1 MFLLIGLLFPNVAL
15 NKEAT
20 QSSNYHHIEGKDG
33 ARIGFDDPDEAHYA
47 VDGNFGTNVIHFGH
61 RCAITKADAGAW
73 WQVDLKYEF
82 EIIKVAV
89 TTRKHCTLY
98 TLTVLESTTFY

>member
-1 MFLLIGLLFPNVAL
+1 MFLLIGSLFPNVAL
-15 NKEAT
+15 NKEAK

-33 ARIGFDDPDEAHYA
+33 VRIGFDDQDGAHCA
-47 VDGNFGTNVIHFGH
+47 VDENFGTDDHLGD
-61 RCAITKADAGAW
+61 RCAITKADVGAW

-89 TTRKHCTLY
+89 TTGKYCK
-98 TLTVLESTTFY
+98 

>member
-20 QSSNYHHIEGKDG
+20 QSSNYHHIDDKDG
-33 ARIGFDDPDEAHYA
+33 THIGFDDPDEAHYA
-47 VDGNFGTNVIHFGH
+47 VDGNFGTDEYLED

-73 WQVDLKYEF
+73 WQVDLKYKF

-89 TTRKHCTLY
+89 TTRKHCT
-98 TLTVLESTTFY
+98 

>member
-20 QSSNYHHIEGKDG
+20 QSSNYHHIEGKDSSP
-33 ARIGFDDPDEAHYA
+33 IGFDDPDEAHYA
-47 VDGNFGTNVIHFGH
+47 IDENFGTDVLKLGD
-61 RCAITKADAGAW
+61 RCAITTQEAGAW

-89 TTRKHCTLY
+89 TTRKRCK
-98 TLTVLESTTFY
+98 